1 MVAAGPQSICRE
13 FPVNSATRDHRLSRT
28 DRGPVGAS
36 FARRSLAVTLLAAAA
51 LGIAHPAGAA
61 TSPATLPG
69 QSAFANGPSLAF
81 ILGGVLVIAVLAAA
95 AVAAVF
101 LHRRTGKAVE
111 EARRLSSLFDM
122 VAEGILVCSGMQV
135 VAANTSICRQ
145 AGIGPDEVGD
155 LMISSFIS
163 DADAIDHLLSDRDVQ
178 LETQIH
184 ARDGG
189 TVEVEIGA
197 RTIQYAGAPRRLLE
211 IRDIGERK
219 QTQERVS
226 FLAHHDV
233 LTGLPNRDVLQARL
247 AQCIEE
253 ARPCAV
259 IWVDLDHFKQMND
272 VHGHAMGDR
281 ILRTVADKLKF
292 ELPAGTVVARF
303 GGDEFVVLYENIQD
317 SLEAR
322 LVGQQLRRLLNRA
335 IDLGDRH
342 TTVGASVG
350 VAVYPYDAACADDL
364 LKNADLALHYA
375 KAGGRG
381 KCRQFTEALGHER
394 QRRMALSAQ
403 LRGAIENGD
412 IQAFFQPL
420 VHTRDLQ
427 VSGFET
433 LGRWFHPE
441 FGAVPPPEFVRLA
454 EENGLIDPL
463 TDLMIQRAVDAAK
476 QWPSDV
482 RVSVNVSPIQLN
494 SQFVDRVREAVKA
507 SGLDPRRLELEV
519 TEDVLIKDFEQ
530 TASMFARLRALGIQV
545 AMDDFG
551 AGYTSMGNLRR
562 LNFERI
568 KIDRIFTMD
577 LPNHRRSAAIVRS
590 MFVLA
595 RELNLDV
602 TVEGV
607 ETQEQFAFLR
617 DQGCTEVQGFLF
629 SQAKPFSAF
638 ADPAS
643 LKFESAAPA
652 AAAPQ
657 PAAASGAL
665 IELGE
670 RRSKRAS

>member
-1 MVAAGPQSICRE
+1 M
-13 FPVNSATRDHRLSRT
+13 NSAMFHQV
-28 DRGPVGAS
+28 PA
-36 FARRSLAVTLLAAAA
+36 LAFVFAAA
-51 LGIAHPAGAA
+51 L
-61 TSPATLPG
+61 
-69 QSAFANGPSLAF
+69 
-81 ILGGVLVIAVLAAA
+81 LVAVLAAA
-95 AVAAVF
+95 VVAALL
-101 LHRRTGKAVE
+101 LHQRAGKAVE
-111 EARRLSSLFDM
+111 EAGRLTSLFD
-122 VAEGILVCSGMQV
+122 VIAEGILVCSGLQII
-135 VAANTSICRQ
+135 AANTSICRQ
-145 AGIGPDEVGD
+145 AGIGADEVGD
-155 LMISSFIS
+155 LMLSSFIR
-163 DADAIDHLLSDRDVQ
+163 DADAIEQLLSDRDVQ

-184 ARDGG
+184 ARDGT
-189 TVEVEIGA
+189 TVEVEVGA
-197 RTIQYAGAPRRLLE
+197 RTIHYAGAPRRLLE

-247 AQCIEE
+247 AQCVEE
-253 ARPCAV
+253 GRPCAI
-259 IWVDLDHFKQMND
+259 IWIDLDRFKQMND

-281 ILRTVADKLKF
+281 ILRTVAEKLKF

-303 GGDEFVVLYENIQD
+303 GGDEFVVLYENLHD

-322 LVGQQLRRLLNRA
+322 LVGQQLRRLLNRS
-335 IDLGDRH
+335 IDLGERT

-350 VAVYPYDAACADDL
+350 VAVYPHDATTADDL

-381 KCRQFTEALGHER
+381 KCRQYNEALGQER

-420 VHTRDLQ
+420 VHTRDLR
-427 VSGFET
+427 VCGFET
-433 LGRWFHPE
+433 LGRWFHPD
-441 FGAVPPPEFVRLA
+441 FGPVPPPEFVRLA
-454 EENGLIDPL
+454 EENGLIDAL
-463 TDLMIQRAVDAAK
+463 TDLMIRYAVDAAR
-476 QWPSDV
+476 QWPADV

-494 SQFVDRVREAVKA
+494 SEFVDRVRETIKS

-551 AGYTSMGNLRR
+551 AGYTSMGNLRQ

-595 RELNLDV
+595 RQLNLDV

-607 ETQEQFAFLR
+607 ETEEQLAFLR

-629 SQAKPFSAF
+629 SKPKPLAAF
-638 ADPAS
+638 TDPTS
-643 LKFESAAPA
+643 LTFAAPAPITESAAPSA
-652 AAAPQ
+652 
-657 PAAASGAL
+657 AL

-670 RRSKRAS
+670 HRKRA